1 MFRLHLR
8 SKLLVLQIYTLMVIL
23 GLEVM
28 QRPRLRFLLTCLITV
43 ILAASMIA
51 FGIRR
56 FRRPER
62 SNAYAQSRAAE
73 DKSQSEQLAVSL
85 RAQTL
90 QIKSKSRIRLR
101 WDASAKPIRR
111 SSYGILYI
119 YDGGIPHKRLLKR
132 RALDFG
138 STDYSPTSDE
148 VTFHLVLEKG
158 RSEGESVLVLL
169 GTREGL
175 HAGWESDVDTAAR
188 DPRLVPAK
196 H

>member
-1 MFRLHLR
+1 
-8 SKLLVLQIYTLMVIL
+8 
-23 GLEVM
+23 M
-28 QRPRLRFLLTCLITV
+28 QRPRLRFLLKCVITV
-43 ILAASMIA
+43 ILAASTIA

-56 FRRPER
+56 FGSTER
-62 SNAYAQSRAAE
+62 SNASAQSPAVE

-90 QIKSKSRIRLR
+90 QMKSGSRIRLQ

-138 STDYSPTSDE
+138 STDYSPASDE
-148 VTFHLVLEKG
+148 VTFHLILEKG

-175 HAGWESDVDTAAR
+175 HAGLESDLDDAAR
-188 DPRLVPAK
+188 DPRLTPAK